1 MRPPL
6 IAHLI
11 YRLGV
16 GGMEHGLV
24 TLINGMPAAAYDH
37 AIICLSE
44 STDFRNAIQRP
55 DVPVIS
61 LHKRE
66 GQDLPAYWRLWKV
79 LRQLR
84 PAILHTRTLG
94 VLDAQICGALAGV
107 PARVHGEHGRQVD
120 DLNWSNRRH
129 RWMRRC
135 VRPFVHQYIA
145 VSKDLESHLRDTIG
159 VPANRLE
166 QIYNGVDSKC
176 FCPRYGPRRGLGPQ
190 GFAPPESIVIGTV
203 GRMQPVK
210 DQLTLTRAFLRLLNI
225 VGDARQRLRLVLV
238 GDGPLRE
245 PCQRLLNEAGAAHL
259 AWLPGELRTVHELL
273 PQMDIFVLPSLG
285 EGISN
290 TILEAM
296 ACGLPVVATRGGGN
310 PELVEDGRTG
320 VMVPPANS
328 DAIAA
333 AVASYIENPAK
344 ISKHGQC
351 GRQKV
356 EREFTLESMIS
367 KYTNVYD
374 AVLARTGH
382 LRAGIA

>member
-1 MRPPL
+1 
-6 IAHLI
+6 
-11 YRLGV
+11 
-16 GGMEHGLV
+16 
-24 TLINGMPAAAYDH
+24 
-37 AIICLSE
+37 
-44 STDFRNAIQRP
+44 
-55 DVPVIS
+55 
-61 LHKRE
+61 
-66 GQDLPAYWRLWKV
+66 
-79 LRQLR
+79 
-84 PAILHTRTLG
+84 
-94 VLDAQICGALAGV
+94 
-107 PARVHGEHGRQVD
+107 
-120 DLNWSNRRH
+120 
-129 RWMRRC
+129 
-135 VRPFVHQYIA
+135 
-145 VSKDLESHLRDTIG
+145 
-159 VPANRLE
+159 
-166 QIYNGVDSKC
+166 
-176 FCPRYGPRRGLGPQ
+176 
-190 GFAPPESIVIGTV
+190 
-203 GRMQPVK
+203 MQPVK

-245 PCQRLLNEAGAAHL
+245 PCQRLLNEAGAAPL

-328 DAIAA
+328 DAIAPV
-333 AVASYIENPAK
+333 VASYIENPAK

-382 LRAGIA
+382 LRDRQ